1 MVTMSETLKNMAD
14 SPDLHYPDIP
24 FRAIV
29 EQSLAGI
36 YILQDECFHYV
47 NATFAG
53 MLGYSPE
60 EMTGLSLQTLVPPD
74 FLDQVLDR
82 YHRRLR
88 SDPPSMR
95 FVSRGMHKDGHVVM
109 VEVHGSRM
117 TYRGRPAVVGV
128 GIDVTERLLRE
139 EELRQSR
146 AQLQA
151 LTAHINTVREDQRAK
166 FARDLHDVLGGM
178 LTSMKMDVTRIMRRA
193 QTREM
198 GEIAGGLLE
207 LTQETI
213 DTVRKLSEE
222 LRPSVLDHL
231 GLQAAIERELAE
243 FAERYGIEARC
254 ESGGVA
260 TRLASA
266 RATGG
271 YRIFQQALTNIASH
285 SAATRVRVHL
295 DFDETDLRMEV
306 ADNGCGIDPLV
317 SSGGS
322 MGILSMRQRASELG
336 GSLELGPDVERG
348 TRLKLTVPLAGE
360 TE

>member
-1 MVTMSETLKNMAD
+1 MSETPTNAAD
-14 SPDLHYPDIP
+14 LPDLDYPDIP
-24 FRAIV
+24 FPAIV

-36 YILQDECFHYV
+36 YILQDECFQYV

-60 EMTGLSLQTLVPPD
+60 EMTGLSLQILVPPD
-74 FLDQVLDR
+74 FLDHVLDR

-88 SDPPSMR
+88 GDPPSMR

-109 VEVHGSRM
+109 IEVHGSRM

-128 GIDVTERLLRE
+128 GIDATERLQRE

-151 LTAHINTVREDQRAK
+151 LTAYINTVREDQRAK
-166 FARDLHDVLGGM
+166 FARDLHDVIGGM
-178 LTSMKMDVTRIMRRA
+178 LTSIKMDVTRIMRRA
-193 QTREM
+193 QTRELT
-198 GEIAGGLLE
+198 EITGGLLD

-231 GLQAAIERELAE
+231 GLEAAIKREVAE
-243 FAERYGIEARC
+243 FSQRYGIEARC
-254 ESGGVA
+254 ESGGTA
-260 TRLASA
+260 IRLSSG
-266 RATGG
+266 RATAV
-271 YRIFQQALTNIASH
+271 YRILQQALTNIASH
-285 SAATRVRVHL
+285 SAATKIRVRL
-295 DFDETDLRMEV
+295 DFGETDLHMEV
-306 ADNGCGIDPLV
+306 ADNGCGIGPLV
-317 SSGGS
+317 SPSGS

-336 GSLELGPDVERG
+336 GSLELGPDIERG
-348 TRLKLTVPLAGE
+348 TKLKLTVPLAGE
-360 TE
+360 ME

>member
-1 MVTMSETLKNMAD
+1 MLTTSKTFTDMAE
-14 SPDLHYPDIP
+14 SPEPCYPDIP

-36 YILQDECFHYV
+36 YILQDECFQYV

-60 EMTGLSLQTLVPPD
+60 EMIGLSLQTLVPPD

-82 YHRRLR
+82 YHMRLR
-88 SDPPSMR
+88 GDPPSMR
-95 FVSRGMHKDGHVVM
+95 FVSRGMHKDSHVVM
-109 VEVHGSRM
+109 IEVHGSRM
-117 TYRGRPAVVGV
+117 MYRGRPAVVGV
-128 GIDVTERLLRE
+128 GIDVTERLQRE

-231 GLQAAIERELAE
+231 GLQAAIERELAV
-243 FAERYGIEARC
+243 FAHRYGVEARC
-254 ESGGVA
+254 ESGGA
-260 TRLASA
+260 AIRLSSR
-266 RATGG
+266 RATGI

-285 SAATRVRVHL
+285 SAATQVRVHL
-295 DFDETDLRMEV
+295 DFGETELHLEV
-306 ADNGCGIDPLV
+306 LDNGCGIDPLV
-317 SSGGS
+317 SPGGS
-322 MGILSMRQRASELG
+322 MGIFSMRQRASELG
-336 GSLELGPDVERG
+336 GSLELGPQAECG
-348 TRLKLTVPLAGE
+348 TKLRLTVPLAGE
-360 TE
+360 ME

>member
-1 MVTMSETLKNMAD
+1 MAD
-14 SPDLHYPDIP
+14 SPDLYYPEIP

-36 YILQDECFHYV
+36 YILQDECFQYV

-74 FLDQVLDR
+74 FLDHVLDL
-82 YHRRLR
+82 YHKRLR
-88 SDPPSMR
+88 GNPPSMR
-95 FVSRGMHKDGHVVM
+95 FVSRGMHKNGHVVM

-128 GIDVTERLLRE
+128 GIDVTERLKRE

-146 AQLQA
+146 EQLQA
-151 LTAHINTVREDQRAK
+151 LTAHINTVREDQRSK

-178 LTSMKMDVTRIMRRA
+178 LSSMKMDVTRIMRRV
-193 QTREM
+193 QSPELS
-198 GEIAGGLLE
+198 EITGGLLE

-231 GLQAAIERELAE
+231 GLHAAIERELAE
-243 FAERYGIEARC
+243 FGKRYGIEAHC
-254 ESGGVA
+254 ELHGVA
-260 TRLASA
+260 IRLPPR
-266 RATGG
+266 RATGV

-285 SAATRVRVHL
+285 SAASHVRVLL
-295 DFDETDLRMEV
+295 DFGETDLHMEV
-306 ADNGCGIDPLV
+306 ADNGCGIDPLA
-317 SSGGS
+317 SQSGS
-322 MGILSMRQRASELG
+322 MGILGMRQRASELSG
-336 GSLELGPDVERG
+336 YLELGPNIDRG
-348 TRLKLTVPLAGE
+348 TKLQLTVPLTGE
-360 TE
+360 ME

>member
-1 MVTMSETLKNMAD
+1 MSEIVTSIVD
-14 SPDLHYPDIP
+14 SPDLYYPDIP

-36 YILQDECFHYV
+36 YILQDECFQYV

-53 MLGYSPE
+53 MLGYSPD

-74 FLDQVLDR
+74 FLNDVLDR
-82 YHRRLR
+82 YHKRLR
-88 SDPPSMR
+88 GDPPSMR
-95 FVSRGMHKDGHVVM
+95 FVSRGMHKLGHVVM
-109 VEVHGSRM
+109 IEVHGSRM
-117 TYRGRPAVVGV
+117 TYRSRPAVVGV
-128 GIDVTERLLRE
+128 GIDVTERLQRE

-178 LTSMKMDVTRIMRRA
+178 LTSMKMDVTRIIRRA
-193 QTREM
+193 QTPEM

-231 GLQAAIERELAE
+231 GLEAAIERAIAE

-254 ESGGVA
+254 ESSGA
-260 TRLASA
+260 PIRLSS
-266 RATGG
+266 RHATGV

-285 SAATRVRVHL
+285 AAATQVRVHL
-295 DFDETDLRMEV
+295 HFGEAYLQMEV
-306 ADNGCGIDPLV
+306 ADNGCGIDPLI

-322 MGILSMRQRASELG
+322 MGLLSMRQRASELG
-336 GSLELGPDVERG
+336 GSLELSPNIERG
-348 TRLKLTVPLAGE
+348 TKLKLSVPLAGE
-360 TE
+360 ED

>member
-1 MVTMSETLKNMAD
+1 MSDTLANMAAP
-14 SPDLHYPDIP
+14 PDLCYPDIP

-36 YILQDECFHYV
+36 YILQDECFQYV

-88 SDPPSMR
+88 GDPPSMR
-95 FVSRGMHKDGHVVM
+95 FVSRGMHRNGNVVM
-109 VEVHGSRM
+109 IDVHGSRM
-117 TYRGRPAVVGV
+117 SYRGRPAVVGV
-128 GIDVTERLLRE
+128 GIDVTESLQRE
-139 EELRQSR
+139 KELRQSR
-146 AQLQA
+146 EQLQG
-151 LTAHINTVREDQRAK
+151 LTAYINVVREDQRAK
-166 FARDLHDVLGGM
+166 FARDLHDVIGGM

-193 QTREM
+193 HTRELN
-198 GEIAGGLLE
+198 EIAGGLLE

-231 GLQAAIERELAE
+231 GLEAAIDRAVAE
-243 FAERYGIEARC
+243 FSQRYGIAARC
-254 ESGGVA
+254 ETGGAAV
-260 TRLASA
+260 RLSSE
-266 RATGG
+266 RATAV
-271 YRIFQQALTNIASH
+271 YRILQQALTNIASH
-285 SAATRVRVHL
+285 SAASQVRVCL
-295 DFDETDLRMEV
+295 DFGETDLHMEV
-306 ADNGCGIDPLV
+306 IDNGRGIDPLV
-317 SSGGS
+317 SPSGS
-322 MGILSMRQRASELG
+322 MGVLSMRQRASELG
-336 GSLELGPDVERG
+336 GSLELGPGAERG

-360 TE
+360 AE

>member
-1 MVTMSETLKNMAD
+1 MSKALTNLAD
-14 SPDLHYPDIP
+14 APDLYYPDIP

-36 YILQDECFHYV
+36 YILQDECFQYV
-47 NATFAG
+47 NTTFAG
-53 MLGYSPE
+53 MLGYTPM
-60 EMTGLSLQTLVPPD
+60 EMAGLSLQTLVPPD

-88 SDPPSMR
+88 GDPPSMR

-109 VEVHGSRM
+109 IEVHGSRM

-128 GIDVTERLLRE
+128 GIDVTDRLQRE

-193 QTREM
+193 QTPEM
-198 GEIAGGLLE
+198 NEIAGGLLE

-222 LRPSVLDHL
+222 LRPSVLDHF
-231 GLQAAIERELAE
+231 GLQVAIERELAE
-243 FAERYGIEARC
+243 FARRYGIEARC
-254 ESGGVA
+254 ESGGLA
-260 TRLASA
+260 KRLSSR
-266 RATGG
+266 RATGI

-285 SAATRVRVHL
+285 SAATEVRVHL
-295 DFDETDLRMEV
+295 NFGETDLQMEV
-306 ADNGCGIDPLV
+306 VDNGCGIDPLA
-317 SSGGS
+317 SPSGS
-322 MGILSMRQRASELG
+322 MGILSMRQRASELD
-336 GSLELGPDVERG
+336 GSLELGPNVDCG
-348 TRLKLTVPLAGE
+348 TKLKLTVPLVGGME
-360 TE
+360 

>member
-1 MVTMSETLKNMAD
+1 MSDALANMAD
-14 SPDLHYPDIP
+14 SPDLYDPDIP

-36 YILQDECFHYV
+36 YILQDECFQYV
-47 NATFAG
+47 NTTFAG
-53 MLGYSPE
+53 MLGYLPN
-60 EMTGLSLQTLVPPD
+60 EMTGLSLQALVPPD

-88 SDPPSMR
+88 GDPPSMR
-95 FVSRGMHKDGHVVM
+95 FVSRGMHRDGHVVM
-109 VEVHGSRM
+109 IEVHGSRM

-128 GIDVTERLLRE
+128 GIDVTERLQRE

-151 LTAHINTVREDQRAK
+151 LTAHINTVREDQRGK

-178 LTSMKMDVTRIMRRA
+178 LTSMKMDVRRIMRRA
-193 QTREM
+193 QTRELS
-198 GEIAGGLLE
+198 EIAGGLLD

-222 LRPSVLDHL
+222 LRPGVLDHL
-231 GLQAAIERELAE
+231 GLQAAIERELAA
-243 FAERYGIEARC
+243 FSQRYGIEARC
-254 ESGGVA
+254 ESGGA
-260 TRLASA
+260 TICLSSK
-266 RATGG
+266 RATGV

-285 SAATRVRVHL
+285 SGATWVRVRL
-295 DFDETDLRMEV
+295 DFGDTDLHLEV
-306 ADNGCGIDPLV
+306 ADNGCGMDPLV
-317 SSGGS
+317 SPSGS
-322 MGILSMRQRASELG
+322 MGILGMRQRASELG
-336 GSLELGPDVERG
+336 GSLDLGPHLERG
-348 TRLKLTVPLAGE
+348 TKLKLTVPLAGE